1 MTIKEY
7 YNQLAK
13 SYDENR
19 FENSYGQYID
29 AQERKFL
36 KIFFQNKLLQQILDL
51 GCGTGRLLNFATHGA
66 DFSTEMLE
74 IAQNKHPSKNLKLGE
89 ISKIPFDNLFD
100 CIFSF
105 HVIMH
110 QTRQETIQFL
120 GECYLKLEDNGYL
133 IFDYPTK
140 ARRKVGSEQ
149 ENWHANNAYSES
161 EIEDIT
167 SQQWKTVNKV
177 GILFFPIQRI
187 PKSLRKY
194 FLPIDQLICRSY
206 LKRWAS
212 YQIVIL
218 QKR

>member
-19 FENSYGQYID
+19 FDNSYGKYID
-29 AQERKFL
+29 TQERKFL
-36 KIFFQNKLLQQILDL
+36 QNFFQNKLLYQILDL
-51 GCGTGRLLNFATHGA
+51 GCGTGRLLKFATHGA

-74 IAQNKHPSKNLKLGE
+74 IAKNKHPSKNLKLGE
-89 ISKIPFDNLFD
+89 ISKIPFENLFD

-110 QTRQETIQFL
+110 QTKQETIQFL
-120 GECYLKLEDNGYL
+120 DECYLKLEDNGYL

-140 ARRKVGSEQ
+140 ARRTVVSEQ
-149 ENWHANNAYSES
+149 ENWHANNAYTES
-161 EIEDIT
+161 EIAEIT
-167 SQQWKTVNKV
+167 SQQWKTVDTV

-187 PKSLRKY
+187 PKSLRKF
-194 FLPIDQLICRSY
+194 FLPIDQLLCRSFM
-206 LKRWAS
+206 KKWAS

-218 QKR
+218 NKR